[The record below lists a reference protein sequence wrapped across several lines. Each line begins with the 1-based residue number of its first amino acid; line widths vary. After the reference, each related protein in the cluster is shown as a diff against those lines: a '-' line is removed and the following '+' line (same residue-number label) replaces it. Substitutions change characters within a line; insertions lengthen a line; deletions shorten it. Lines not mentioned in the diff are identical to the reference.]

1 MHAGLDNGKHVTQ
14 EEIIKFNYEEA
25 YLTYKSEELAA
36 AKKILKLRE
45 LLSSFIRRLTAR
57 EEIFFSSFYTRI
69 IYITNKYQ
77 LPDSLAK
84 RLKTFRYF
92 SSNITSISDIFQND
106 LDYSFAVFVETI
118 SFLSGENP
126 TEEIQ
131 NFIDGFGDTK
141 LTNYS
146 EFVVEDNIEFLQVRV
161 VGGGDSFGGSA
172 DRKAYQEIICE
183 GLDGRDYRVRLY
195 SPWLDIIEFVRKGN
209 LLNLIDFRRSQ
220 TKSGLIISHKDSLV
234 IYEPDYLVDVTDI
247 AECFT
252 SDGFNV
258 NIHFLKKFVR
268 KPVGL
273 PIVAGNLVNSIYDE
287 LIADRDVDFED
298 SYQRAMKIKPLQMFA
313 LASEDPELLKVL
325 RTKVYTHFNN
335 LRAILDRQENEIFSV
350 EPSFIS
356 AKFGLQ
362 GRLDLL
368 KEYTDDEEKK
378 DVVELKSGKAPSID
392 IFVRNASGQRIRTGT
407 WENNLAQVTCYN
419 LLLDSTFPG
428 RRGNSHILYSS
439 AAVHPLRDVPNIIFK
454 KQEVLSAR
462 NRIVAL
468 ECAISKNSF
477 SIIDEINPN
486 RFGVRPSFIDPQLYD
501 FAVLMSSVSKLERE
515 YFNHFLGFVNRE
527 IETQKQ
533 GTYSENE
540 SEGYSAMWKK
550 TIFAKQQE
558 SRILSELELQP
569 DECDFANLH
578 LTFKRTEFTNS
589 VSSLRLGDMVI
600 AYRAYEEHNP
610 LRQQLIKASIRL
622 IDKSRVRISVRN
634 KLINRNLFLE
644 NDNWVI
650 ESDYSDS
657 LNKKQFYSLYEFLEA
672 EKEKKELIFGL
683 KSPRKRD
690 WQEKEYPELNESQQI
705 LVNKAMASNDYFIV
719 QGPPGT
725 GKTSYMLRTLVSEI
739 YYETRETILVLAYT
753 NRAVDEIAE
762 SLRRID
768 GDFSFLRLGTKECTE
783 EKEELI
789 AHLSESMT
797 LNELYKTIKRS
808 RVVIST
814 VSSVLTNPELMQIKT
829 FDTVIVDEASQI
841 LEPQIVGI
849 LAKVNRFILIG
860 DEKQLPAVVVQ
871 AVEFV
876 EAHSRELKEI
886 GLNRLSGSLFERLL
900 GQCKK
905 MEWSESYGMLDTQAR
920 MNEEIMNLANKFF
933 YGNKLRQFQAIRTKE
948 LFGETVGELQKQ
960 IKENS
965 LLFIGTE
972 KEDSFSLI
980 SSEAK
985 AAANVVTQ
993 LVEILGER
1001 FDDDSIGIISP
1012 FRASCAEIYRM
1023 LPEEIS
1029 EKILIDTV
1037 ERFQGSE
1044 KEIIVLALPLRSSAQ
1059 LENIQ
1064 SLVEIDGQIIDRKL
1078 NVAITRAK
1086 QRLIVIG
1093 NRGILSESAIYSELI
1108 GYIEEK
1114 NDIS

>member
-1 MHAGLDNGKHVTQ
+1 MHAGLDNGKNVTQ
-14 EEIIKFNYEEA
+14 EEIIQFYYEEA
-25 YLTYKSEELAA
+25 YLIYKSEELNA
-36 AKKILKLRE
+36 AKKILQLRE

-106 LDYSFAVFVETI
+106 LDYSFAVLVETI
-118 SFLSGENP
+118 SFLSGDMASD
-126 TEEIQ
+126 EIQ
-131 NFIDGFGDTK
+131 QLIEGFGETK
-141 LTNYS
+141 LTHYS

-172 DRKAYQEIICE
+172 DRKAYQELICE
-183 GLDGRDYRVRLY
+183 SLDGRDYRVRLHA
-195 SPWLDIIEFVRKGN
+195 PWLDVIDFVRKGN
-209 LLNLIDFRRSQ
+209 LLNLIDFRKSQ
-220 TKSGLIISHKDSLV
+220 TESGLIISHKDSLV
-234 IYEPDYLVDVTDI
+234 VYEPDYLVDVTDI

-252 SDGFNV
+252 SDGYNV
-258 NIHFLKKFVR
+258 KIHFLKKFVR

-287 LIADRDVDFED
+287 LIADREVDFED
-298 SYQRAMKIKPLQMFA
+298 SYQMAMKIKPLQMFV

-368 KEYTDDEEKK
+368 KEYTDDDEKK

-419 LLLDSTFPG
+419 LLLDSTFSG

-439 AAVHPLRDVPNIIFK
+439 ATVHPLRDVPNIIFK

-462 NRIVAL
+462 NWMVAI

-501 FAVLMSSVSKLERE
+501 FAVLLSSVSKLEKE

-533 GTYSENE
+533 GTYSE
-540 SEGYSAMWKK
+540 SDSDGFSAMWKK

-558 SRILSELELQP
+558 SRILSELELLE
-569 DECDFANLH
+569 DESDFTNLH

-600 AYRAYEEHNP
+600 AYRAYEDHNP

-622 IDKSRVRISVRN
+622 IDKTRVRISVRN

-644 NDNWVI
+644 KENWVM

-672 EKEKKELIFGL
+672 DKDKKDMIFGL
-683 KSPRKRD
+683 QEPRRRD
-690 WQEKEYPELNESQQI
+690 WQEKEYPELNDSQRE
-705 LVNKAMASNDYFIV
+705 LVNKAMASEDYFII

-739 YYETRETILVLAYT
+739 YDETPETILVLAYT

-762 SLRRID
+762 SLRRIE
-768 GDFSFLRLGTKECTE
+768 GEFSFLRLGTKECTE
-783 EKEELI
+783 EKGELI

-849 LAKVNRFILIG
+849 LAKVSRFILIG

-871 AVEFV
+871 AEEFV
-876 EAHSRELKEI
+876 VAHNQELKEI
-886 GLNRLSGSLFERLL
+886 GLHKLSSSLFERLL
-900 GQCKK
+900 MQCKK
-905 MEWSESYGMLDTQAR
+905 MEWTDSYGMLDTQAR
-920 MNEEIMNLANKFF
+920 MNEDIMRLANRFF
-933 YGNKLRQFQAIRTKE
+933 YGNKLRLFRGINRKE
-948 LFGETVGELQKQ
+948 LFGKAESELQKQ
-960 IKENS
+960 IKEKS
-965 LLFIGTE
+965 LLLIKTE
-972 KEDSFSLI
+972 KEDSFNLI
-980 SSEAK
+980 SAEAK
-985 AAANVVTQ
+985 ASARVVIE
-993 LVEILGER
+993 LVEMLGER
-1001 FDDDSIGIISP
+1001 FDEDSIGIISP

-1023 LPEEIS
+1023 LPEEVS

-1044 KEIIVLALPLRSSAQ
+1044 KEIILLVLALRSSAQ

-1064 SLVEIDGQIIDRKL
+1064 SLVEIDGQLIDRKL

-1093 NRGILSESAIYSELI
+1093 NKAILSESGIYSELI
-1108 GYIEEK
+1108 GYLEG
-1114 NDIS
+1114 